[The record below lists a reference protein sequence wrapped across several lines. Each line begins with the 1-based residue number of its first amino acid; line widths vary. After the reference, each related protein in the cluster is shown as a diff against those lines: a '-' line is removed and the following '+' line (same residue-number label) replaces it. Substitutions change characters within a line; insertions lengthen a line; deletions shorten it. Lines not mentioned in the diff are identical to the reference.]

1 MEKSTAIIGAGP
13 AGLACARVLSDAG
26 RSVTLFDKGRA
37 AGGRLA
43 TRRAEAEGR
52 KLQFD
57 HGAQYA
63 RVRDPGFAALMD
75 RLVASGHAARWTVEG
90 EGRVVGAPGMSALGR
105 AMAAGLKLEANAT
118 VVRLE
123 AVVGG
128 WQLHTAEGATHGPF
142 AQVVLATP
150 APQAVP
156 LLAPHSPA
164 MAEAASA
171 TEAAPCWALMVAFAQ
186 KLPAIPDVL
195 RARGEAIAWAARDSA
210 KPGRASE
217 AECFVVHA
225 GPDYSRA
232 NLERAA
238 PDMAPEL
245 LAEFAAMAGT
255 TLPTPIHLAA
265 HRWRYALVETPLGSP
280 FLHDAPRGL
289 SACGD
294 WCLGPR
300 IESAWLSGVALGRA
314 LLT

>member
-1 MEKSTAIIGAGP
+1 MEKSTAVIGAGP
-13 AGLACARVLSDAG
+13 AGLACARTLADAG
-26 RSVTLFDKGRA
+26 ESVTLFDKGRA

-75 RLVASGHAARWTVEG
+75 QLVASGHAARWKVEG

-118 VVRLE
+118 VLRLE
-123 AVVGG
+123 SVVGG

-171 TEAAPCWALMVAFAQ
+171 TEAAPCWALMVAFEQ

-210 KPGRASE
+210 KPGRE
-217 AECFVVHA
+217 TLAECFVVHA

-245 LAEFAAMAGT
+245 LAEFAGLAGT
-255 TLPTPIHLAA
+255 SLPTPIHLAA
-265 HRWRYALVETPLGSP
+265 HRWRYALVETPLGAP
-280 FLHDAPRGL
+280 FLHDAARGL
-289 SACGD
+289 GACGD